1 MNRSS
6 VKKQRA
12 LKMNTIKIAKPFAKS
27 FNTLLN
33 GEVVS
38 YSPRSLKI
46 AIGNDAVVVSKEVMD
61 EIVNTSNAY
70 GDKFRLVVSTWK
82 DAQY

>member
-27 FNTLLN
+27 FNTLLA

-38 YSPRSLKI
+38 YSPRSLKV

>member
-1 MNRSS
+1 MKN
-6 VKKQRA
+6 
-12 LKMNTIKIAKPFAKS
+12 IKISKPFAKS
-27 FNTLLN
+27 FNTLL
-33 GEVVS
+33 GGKVVS
-38 YSPRSLKI
+38 YSPRSLKV
-46 AIGNDAVVVSKEVMD
+46 AIGNKAVVVSKEVMD